1 MKHFSERNFALLL
14 TSVYFRCLEKKSHH
28 KSRQKETK
36 RNQATQKV
44 CWKVNNKRAEMNAT

>member
-1 MKHFSERNFALLL
+1 MLRKN
-14 TSVYFRCLEKKSHH
+14 SHH